1 MLIKK
6 KRKREKCLHQKL
18 NNNHYKI
25 YMKPLHCEGFFYART
40 RSHFVRGNPSPFFH
54 NPMYLYIKLKYEKIY
69 NF

>member
-25 YMKPLHCEGFFYART
+25 YMKPLPISRGFFMSGT
-40 RSHFVRGNPSPFFH
+40 GLTSFEGNPALFSTP
-54 NPMYLYIKLKYEKIY
+54 
-69 NF
+69 

>member
-25 YMKPLHCEGFFYART
+25 YMKPLPISRGFFMSRPELT
-40 RSHFVRGNPSPFFH
+40 SFEGIPIPFFEIQ
-54 NPMYLYIKLKYEKIY
+54 YIYIKRIL
-69 NF
+69 